1 VQWEKFAKDGCPDW
15 WLMAKY
21 THGWL
26 ARTFP
31 YVPFKVR
38 PARNAAAAAVIVAA
52 AGNAQTSGKRRCML
66 WLPST

>member
-1 VQWEKFAKDGCPDW
+1 VFLLIRSVQWEKFAKDGCPDW

-38 PARNAAAAAVIVAA
+38 PASSAAVLLSVL
-52 AGNAQTSGKRRCML
+52 QQRYC
-66 WLPST
+66 

>member
-31 YVPFKVR
+31 YVPFKVSS
-38 PARNAAAAAVIVAA
+38 AGNATATAAIVAA
-52 AGNAQTSGKRRCML
+52 AGSV
-66 WLPST
+66 